1 MATPA
6 STEPRQWVVIVLD
19 GLGVGAL
26 PDAAQYGD
34 SNTNTLAHIGG
45 AATTFPLPNL
55 QQLGLGNITSV
66 PGLPP
71 ADNPVA
77 WGRMAARSAGK
88 DSTTGHWELA
98 GLITPHPF
106 PVYPMGFPD
115 SIIDSFTEL
124 TGFGCLGNTVASGT
138 QIIEDLGAEHQRTGL
153 PIVYTSADSVF
164 QIAAHIDVIPLS
176 ELYRICEICRNQL
189 LTGEHAV
196 SRVIARPFKGE
207 RGNFVRTTDRRD
219 FSLPPS
225 APTLLDQLQQQDVE
239 TIGVGKI
246 DDLFNGR
253 GLDEKLHTRSNQ
265 EGIDVAL
272 MLMQRPLDQDR
283 FIFVN
288 LVDFDML
295 WGHRMD
301 PAGFRQ
307 GLIDFDRRLPELLAA
322 VGENNYLVLTAD
334 HGNDPTGPGTDHSR
348 EYVPLLVWTPGLQ
361 EVALGIRESFGDLAV
376 TVADYFEIQ
385 HDLSGESF
393 LTQLQK
399 AIVKPP
405 SATGQNQG

>member
-1 MATPA
+1 
-6 STEPRQWVVIVLD
+6 VLD

-34 SNTNTLAHIGG
+34 SGTNTLAHIGG

-55 QQLGLGNITSV
+55 QRIGLGNITTV

-71 ADNPVA
+71 AGSPVA
-77 WGRMAARSAGK
+77 WGRMAAKSAGK

-106 PVYPMGFPD
+106 PVYPAGFPD
-115 SIIDSFTEL
+115 SIIAGFREL
-124 TGFGCLGNTVASGT
+124 TGYGYLGNTVASGT
-138 QIIEDLGAEHQRTGL
+138 QIIEELGEEHQRSGL
-153 PIVYTSADSVF
+153 PILYTSADSVF
-164 QIAAHIDVIPLS
+164 QIAAHIDVIPLP
-176 ELYRICEICRNQL
+176 ELYRICEICRKDL

-196 SRVIARPFKGE
+196 SRVIARPFRGE
-207 RGNFVRTTDRRD
+207 PGNFIRTSDRRD
-219 FSLPPS
+219 FSLPPA
-225 APTLLDQLQQQDVE
+225 APTLLDQLQQQDVQ

-272 MLMQRPLDQDR
+272 MLMQRPLDHDR

-322 VGENNYLVLTAD
+322 VGDNNYLVLTAD

-348 EYVPLLVWTPGLQ
+348 EYVPLLAWTPGIE
-361 EVALGIRESFGDLAV
+361 EVALGVRESFGDLAV
-376 TVADYFEIQ
+376 TVADYFEIE

-393 LTQLQK
+393 LKQLQK
-399 AIVKPP
+399 AVNT
-405 SATGQNQG
+405 SAK